1 MSASLPKLASVLL
14 IVEIAKEKEK
24 EGQLLSQACY
34 NYRTTKKKKLT
45 GFCIASLS
53 LDLCFFRGNDFCACS
68 LRGFLLRI
76 RCFRTDFDP
85 LLIQKRLIGQYST
98 FFSISVRTAPNG
110 KRTERSRSN
119 VLQHRCTC
127 YRKNNYDWSEFTV
140 LQHRCAFYRKN
151 NFDWSEFTVLQRP
164 FVVLLEE

>member
-24 EGQLLSQACY
+24 EGQLLSRVCY

-76 RCFRTDFDP
+76 RCFRTVFDP

-98 FFSISVRTAPNG
+98 FFRYRYGPH
-110 KRTERSRSN
+110 RTEREPNGHVRTFFNTDAHVTGRIIMIGWIQTFFDADAHVTGRIITIGRS
-119 VLQHRCTC
+119 
-127 YRKNNYDWSEFTV
+127 
-140 LQHRCAFYRKN
+140 
-151 NFDWSEFTVLQRP
+151 
-164 FVVLLEE
+164 